1 MAVKSLQGP
10 PPGARTSS
18 CSIDKIETFL
28 VFMVFTVW
36 WKRWTN
42 KITRKPKKC
51 KLQSL
56 LWRKYADE
64 KSQWRGRGQ
73 EAPGEVVPGFRS
85 RFHPNIPL
93 HSTLTRAGHAPTL
106 SLVLV
111 PHSFLSFCASHT
123 WWQWYA
129 DMSIVPH
136 GTRVT
141 RCVENDTMTWIFLSS
156 YTLCGYFIDTEQGQM
171 FCSSTSRLR
180 E

>member
-1 MAVKSLQGP
+1 MKEV
-10 PPGARTSS
+10 
-18 CSIDKIETFL
+18 DKQNHQET
-28 VFMVFTVW
+28 
-36 WKRWTN
+36 
-42 KITRKPKKC
+42 KKKGNYSHC
-51 KLQSL
+51 YEGNMLMK
-56 LWRKYADE
+56 
-64 KSQWRGRGQ
+64 KSQWRGRGGGCGRP
-73 EAPGEVVPGFRS
+73 PGEAVPGFRS

-93 HSTLTRAGHAPTL
+93 HSTLTRASHAPTL

-129 DMSIVPH
+129 DMSIVPP
-136 GTRVT
+136 GARVT

-180 E
+180 VIAPQFCPGTFGMSGGIFRSW